1 MIHQEFDPQQYAIGL
16 SNGTT
21 TFSRSAISP
30 ADNMIVIESVGMF
43 GVEVFLCGAPDQMR
57 TNKDQVRPEV
67 AASLERS
74 LKEHAATWAEL
85 AKH

>member
-1 MIHQEFDPQQYAIGL
+1 MNYQAFNPQQYTIGL

-21 TFSRSAISP
+21 TFPRFALNP
-30 ADNMIVIESVGMF
+30 TDNMIVVESIGMF
-43 GVEVFLCGAPDQMR
+43 GVEVFLRDAPSQTR
-57 TNKDQVRPEV
+57 PYKSQVRPEV
-67 AASLERS
+67 AASLEHS